1 MSGNP
6 VKGVDRGMVRC
17 EADRRPDGPPV
28 PTELRCGPTA
38 VAVDLGSGTAQ
49 IWAVG
54 YGAHATPTAGEALS
68 QPGTLVRR
76 GRIVDDAGCA
86 STLAELL
93 QTYPGS
99 VPAGPIVI
107 ACRPVLA
114 TPADRA
120 TIRGVVTEVLAP
132 ARMLFIATVRA
143 AAIGCGAATGVLL
156 IVDVG
161 AHLTEIAI
169 LVDGRVAAAR
179 RADLGTHDLA
189 SGATPGR
196 LADIIT
202 RFVADLRREP
212 QMRRLA
218 AAALA
223 RGVVVVGDGA
233 TMPALT
239 TRLAANLRVTVR
251 TPAAPRSAALSG
263 AGLAAMAAC
272 RHPASA

>member
-1 MSGNP
+1 MSNP
-6 VKGVDRGMVRC
+6 VKDVYRGMVCC
-17 EADRRPDGPPV
+17 EAGRRPDVPPARAD
-28 PTELRCGPTA
+28 LRGEPTA
-38 VAVDLGSGTAQ
+38 VAVDLGSGTAE

-54 YGAHATPTAGEALS
+54 HGAHAIPTVGEARS
-68 QPGTLVRR
+68 QPRALVRR

-86 STLAELL
+86 SVLTQLL
-93 QTYPGS
+93 QTYPRS
-99 VPAGPIVI
+99 VPAGPVVI

-120 TIRGVVTEVLAP
+120 AIRGVVTEVLAP
-132 ARMLFIATVRA
+132 ARVLLIATVRA
-143 AAIGCGAATGVLL
+143 AAISCGAANGVVL
-156 IVDVG
+156 IADVG
-161 AHLTEIAI
+161 AHLTEIAV
-169 LVDGRVAAAR
+169 LVDGRVAPAR
-179 RADLGTHDLA
+179 RVDLGTHDLA

-196 LADIIT
+196 IADIIT

-212 QMRRLA
+212 QTRRLA

-251 TPAAPRSAALSG
+251 TPAAPRSAALTG

-272 RHPASA
+272 RHPATA